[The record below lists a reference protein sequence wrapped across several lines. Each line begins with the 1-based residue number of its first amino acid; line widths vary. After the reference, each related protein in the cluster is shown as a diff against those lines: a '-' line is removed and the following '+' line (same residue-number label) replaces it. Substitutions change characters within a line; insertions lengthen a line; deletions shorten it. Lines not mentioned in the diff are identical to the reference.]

1 MMYPSFESFYTS
13 GLVTRV
19 SIDFSVIVF
28 FFRKYNSKAIKTDAL
43 GAILD
48 MNENENKQTT
58 ELCHV
63 NFTNKS

>member
-1 MMYPSFESFYTS
+1 MYPSFESFYTS

-28 FFRKYNSKAIKTDAL
+28 FLRKYNSKTIKTDAL